1 MTDFY
6 AFQVPMPDGTQLPM
20 ENFRGK
26 VVLLVNTA
34 TECGFTPQFETLEHW
49 HRKYA
54 GKGLQILSLPCN
66 QFGGQAPGTDE
77 EIHQFCRL
85 HYNTTFPQTAKIQVN
100 GPEELPLYTFLK
112 AQKGF
117 AGFGEGNMADLLRSM
132 LSEADPD
139 YAAKSDIK
147 WNFTKFIVDRTGKV
161 AARFEPTADLDSVE
175 AFFRTLL

>member
-34 TECGFTPQFETLEHW
+34 TECGFTPQFETLERW

-85 HYNTTFPQTAKIQVN
+85 HYDTTFPQTGKIPVN

-117 AGFGEGNMADLLRSM
+117 AGFGEGKMADLLRTM
-132 LSEADPD
+132 LAETDPD